1 MATVRFKA
9 YTWEEVREQVRHVN
23 PHLSVI
29 IDELSPNPEFT
40 LYKMSYPFGSNI
52 LKRGDLWLPTKE
64 GLISLKDPQISPA
77 IKKAIGYNLYSN
89 PMSMVLSNATELFI
103 PIEDRI
109 IPYSIMRAGDVFG
122 LWTVFDGLISYCP
135 PLFLW
140 EMTAGAR
147 SVSMLSKISDSVSH
161 KRLVHQFQLNQ
172 GCPKTLLDHWNIFR
186 EIGNDTSFGDPWE
199 VELLFFSH
207 HWVDHFSDRAWTAFR
222 AYLQDL
228 AWKGTAYWRNQFMAN
243 LMWTHIQR
251 KEGIKPSAYIA
262 DLAKHLVAVAV
273 SVLPGFGLVEDD
285 SLGPFSRIQQAYT
298 EIYRLRDYP
307 PLIMQPQYFEPEKNR
322 AVYTS
327 LQFLSAMDLS
337 PKSNDRSS
345 AIADLYAV
353 QSLLKKYL
361 RGIIDDSYNT
371 KGTRLYEM
379 AKSVSYEF
387 YHSDSGDYPY
397 ILNTSQIPKH
407 DLNVAQLMKPYSG
420 AAFPDTGSFLRGCVR
435 IFNS

>member
-1 MATVRFKA
+1 MSAIRFKA
-9 YTWEEVREQVRHVN
+9 YTWGEVRQQVSQVN
-23 PHLSVI
+23 PHFSAI
-29 IDELSPNPEFT
+29 IDELSPGPEFT
-40 LYKMSYPFGSNI
+40 LYKMSYPFGSSI
-52 LKRGDLWLPTKE
+52 LKRGDLYLPSKE
-64 GLISLKDPQISPA
+64 GLVSLKHPDVSPSV
-77 IKKAIGYNLYSN
+77 KKAIGYNLYSN
-89 PMSMVLSNATELFI
+89 PVTMVLSNAAELFI

-109 IPYSIMRAGDVFG
+109 IPYSIVQAGDVFG

-161 KRLVHQFQLNQ
+161 RRLIQQFQLNQ
-172 GCPKTLLDHWNIFR
+172 SCPKTLLDHWGIFQ
-186 EIGNDTSFGDPWE
+186 EIANDPSFGAPWE

-207 HWVDHFSDRAWTAFR
+207 NWIDRLKDNAWISFR

-228 AWKGTAYWRNQFMAN
+228 AWKGSAYWRNQFMAN

-262 DLAKHLVAVAV
+262 DLAKHLVAVALGA
-273 SVLPGFGLVEDD
+273 LPGFGLARDD
-285 SLGPFSRIQQAYT
+285 SLGPFSRIQQAYLDV
-298 EIYRLRDYP
+298 YRMRDYP
-307 PLIMQPQYFEPEKNR
+307 PIIMQPDYFMPQKGGS
-322 AVYTS
+322 VYAS

-345 AIADLYAV
+345 TIADLYAV

-361 RGIIDDSYNT
+361 RGVTEDSYNM

-387 YHSDSGDYPY
+387 YHSDSGDYPH
-397 ILNTSQIPKH
+397 ILNTSNIPKR
-407 DLNVAQLMKPYSG
+407 DPNVMDLMKRYPRTL
-420 AAFPDTGSFLRGCVR
+420 FPDTGSFLRGCVR
-435 IFNS
+435 VL